1 MIFYKNKVLTFI
13 VGRYGRKTIL
23 QLAKKQT
30 EIFQIL
36 VKNTAEMR
44 SHFDCEVKL

>member
-36 VKNTAEMR
+36 VNIITAMYR
-44 SHFDCEVKL
+44 R